1 MNERLLQFIW
11 QYQYFS
17 MAELQTTTGEP
28 VQVIRQGQYNTNQ
41 GPDFFNAKIKIG
53 DTTWVGSTE
62 LHIRA
67 SDWDKHKHQHD
78 RNYDNVILHVVW
90 EDDGWNYPL
99 PVLELKGRVPGLL
112 LSRYERLMGK
122 AGFIP
127 CGNSIIRINE
137 LSWKSWK
144 DRLLA
149 ERLERKSALL
159 NQYLSLNG
167 NHWEEATWWM
177 MARNFGIL
185 VNTEAFE
192 CIARSLPVA
201 LLTRQKHQLIQ
212 LESLL
217 LGQAG
222 LLENEK
228 PADKYYTLLRREY
241 MFQQSKYRLRPVTI
255 PVHFLR
261 MRPGNFPTVRLAQ
274 LAMLLYQSE
283 SLFALIRDTSTLEEL
298 KRLFDIT
305 ANDYWHYHYS
315 FDQASPYMPKKL
327 GASMLENIIINTV
340 SPVLFAYGSYHNEQV
355 FKERAVQW
363 LDQTSAESNSITR
376 GFKQLGLTN
385 TNASDSQ
392 ALIELKQNYCDKKKC
407 LECAVGCTLL
417 RSEGNK

>member
-127 CGNSIIRINE
+127 CGNSITHINE

-201 LLTRQKHQLIQ
+201 LLTRQI
-212 LESLL
+212 
-217 LGQAG
+217 G
-222 LLENEK
+222 
-228 PADKYYTLLRREY
+228 
-241 MFQQSKYRLRPVTI
+241 
-255 PVHFLR
+255 
-261 MRPGNFPTVRLAQ
+261 
-274 LAMLLYQSE
+274 
-283 SLFALIRDTSTLEEL
+283 
-298 KRLFDIT
+298 
-305 ANDYWHYHYS
+305 
-315 FDQASPYMPKKL
+315 
-327 GASMLENIIINTV
+327 
-340 SPVLFAYGSYHNEQV
+340 
-355 FKERAVQW
+355 RAHV
-363 LDQTSAESNSITR
+363 
-376 GFKQLGLTN
+376 
-385 TNASDSQ
+385 
-392 ALIELKQNYCDKKKC
+392 
-407 LECAVGCTLL
+407 
-417 RSEGNK
+417 